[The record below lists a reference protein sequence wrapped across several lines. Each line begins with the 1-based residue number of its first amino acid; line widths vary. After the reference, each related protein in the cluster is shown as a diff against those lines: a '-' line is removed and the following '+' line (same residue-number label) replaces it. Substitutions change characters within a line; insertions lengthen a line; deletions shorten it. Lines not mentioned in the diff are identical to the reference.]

1 MEAQQQYNPCTDLSR
16 MHYSPRLPPPNN
28 MVLSTL
34 SNSGCTTAAWTL
46 LDGFF
51 SGLASLSSSYSGA
64 PHGTTGGQITLFL
77 MRFLLKC
84 VSFPKLPW
92 SMSMSYVRLIVNYFP
107 CCQAKGKASER
118 GADGKETSFQ
128 EERLEEEDRERR
140 SGQVVAFRKMFSQ
153 ARFSQSFHRFAFH
166 KEPTSRSAQR
176 ASSSKRIEDL
186 NFAIENTLLL
196 SGGEEM
202 MIDVNANGKPNFFYL
217 DLKTINSK

>member
-1 MEAQQQYNPCTDLSR
+1 
-16 MHYSPRLPPPNN
+16 MHYRSLDIAGW
-28 MVLSTL
+28 VLLGS
-34 SNSGCTTAAWTL
+34 CI
-46 LDGFF
+46 
-51 SGLASLSSSYSGA
+51 SLVIILG
-64 PHGTTGGQITLFL
+64 GTTWHYRWSKNIILDEV
-77 MRFLLKC
+77 LLQL
-84 VSFPKLPW
+84 VPFPKLPW
-92 SMSMSYVRLIVNYFP
+92 SMSISYVRLIVNYFP

-140 SGQVVAFRKMFSQ
+140 SGQVVSFREMFSQARFSQAMFSQAMFSQARFSQARFSQ

-202 MIDVNANGKPNFFYL
+202 MIDVNGNGKPHFF
-217 DLKTINSK
+217 I